1 MTSDID
7 NKEWPDE
14 YPSLKQVNPNN
25 PFTVPGGYFNELEG
39 RIMSVVNLNELPSSH
54 PFAVPENYFEELS
67 SNIVSRITIEEKL
80 NTYEQNFI
88 VPQNYFENME
98 LQIKSRIAVEDAL
111 KADEQTFSVPQ
122 NYFEDMAEQIKSR
135 IAIEEALKADEQS
148 FAVPQNYFED
158 MAAQITSRIVV
169 EEALSTETPFTVP
182 EDYFEDLNRK
192 ISNQVAGLEVAN
204 RRGVIR
210 RLVSTAAFKYA
221 TAACFTLV
229 VGAAIF
235 IGEINSP
242 SAQHNSSYLHKALS
256 DVPDNAIESY
266 LQLHMDAGDT
276 RSVIDD
282 ADKGQINNTSTDDLA
297 DYLSNN

>member
-39 RIMSVVNLNELPSSH
+39 RIMSVINLSELPSSQ

-67 SNIVSRITIEEKL
+67 SNIVSRINIEEKIK
-80 NTYEQNFI
+80 TDEQNFT

-98 LQIKSRIAVEDAL
+98 LQIKSRIAVENAL

-135 IAIEEALKADEQS
+135 IAIEESLKADEQN
-148 FAVPQNYFED
+148 FTVPQNYFED
-158 MAAQITSRIVV
+158 MATQITSRIAV
-169 EEALSTETPFTVP
+169 EEALNTQTPFTVP
-182 EDYFEDLNRK
+182 DNYFEKLNRN
-192 ISNQVAGLEVAN
+192 ISNQVAGLEAAN

-229 VGAAIF
+229 VGTAIF

-242 SAQHNSSYLHKALS
+242 SAKHNSSYLHKALS
-256 DVPDNAIESY
+256 DIPANDIESY

-276 RSVIDD
+276 KSVINQ
-282 ADKGQINNTSTDDLA
+282 ADQGKTNDSNDDLT
-297 DYLSNN
+297 DYLSSL

>member
-25 PFTVPGGYFNELEG
+25 PFTVPAGYFSELEG
-39 RIMSVVNLNELPSSH
+39 RIMSVINLSESPSLQS
-54 PFAVPENYFEELS
+54 FIVPDNYFETLS
-67 SNIVSRITIEEKL
+67 SNIVSRINIEEKF
-80 NTYEQNFI
+80 NTDEQNFT

-98 LQIKSRIAVEDAL
+98 LQIKSRIAVD
-111 KADEQTFSVPQ
+111 D
-122 NYFEDMAEQIKSR
+122 
-135 IAIEEALKADEQS
+135 ALKADEQS

-158 MAAQITSRIVV
+158 MAAQIKSRIVIEDALKADERSFAVPQNYFEDMAAQLSSRIVV
-169 EEALSTETPFTVP
+169 EEAMQAKTSFTVP
-182 EDYFEDLNRK
+182 ENYFEELNRK
-192 ISNQVAGLEVAN
+192 VLNQAAGLEAAN
-204 RRGVIR
+204 RKGVIR

-235 IGEINSP
+235 IGQIDSP
-242 SAQHNSSYLHKALS
+242 SAKHDSTYLHKALS
-256 DVPDNAIESY
+256 DIPDNDIESY

-276 RSVIDD
+276 RSVIDQ
-282 ADKGQINNTSTDDLA
+282 ADQGKTNNVSTDDLT
-297 DYLSNN
+297 DYLSNI

>member
-25 PFTVPGGYFNELEG
+25 PFTVPAGYFSELEE
-39 RIMSVVNLNELPSSH
+39 RIISVVKLSEVQSSQS
-54 PFAVPENYFEELS
+54 FAVPENYFETLS
-67 SNIVSRITIEEKL
+67 SNIVSRINIEEKL
-80 NTYEQNFI
+80 NTDEQNFI

-98 LQIKSRIAVEDAL
+98 LQIKSRIVVDDVV
-111 KADEQTFSVPQ
+111 KVDEQNFAVPQ
-122 NYFEDMAEQIKSR
+122 NYFEDMAEKLKSR
-135 IAIEEALKADEQS
+135 IAIEEALKTDEQS
-148 FAVPQNYFED
+148 FAVPQNYFEN
-158 MAAQITSRIVV
+158 MAQQISSRIAV
-169 EEALSTETPFTVP
+169 EEALQAETAFTIP
-182 EDYFEDLNRK
+182 ENYFEDLSRK
-192 ISNQVAGLEVAN
+192 ISNQATGLEVAN

-229 VGAAIF
+229 VGASIF

-242 SAQHNSSYLHKALS
+242 SAKHNSSYLHKALS
-256 DVPDNAIESY
+256 DIPDTDIESY

-276 RSVIDD
+276 RSVIDQ
-282 ADKGQINNTSTDDLA
+282 ADQNKTNSNNDDLT
-297 DYLSNN
+297 DYLSSI